1 VTIVLAGGSGFL
13 GRALHARLTRD
24 GHRVITLTR
33 RPRPDARDQVAWD
46 PDGSV
51 GSWSSVLEG
60 AAAVVNLAGEGIA
73 DRRWNDARKRA
84 LRESRILPTR
94 SLVTAFRIGK
104 HPASMLLQGSAV
116 GYYGPHDDEVVTED
130 TPAGTD
136 FLGELCVA
144 WEREAEP
151 AATQAR
157 VVWLRTGLV
166 LHPDGGALGGMLPP
180 FRLGVGGRLGSGRQ
194 YMPWIHL
201 DDWVS
206 LVVWA
211 MTTADARGALNGTAP
226 NPVTNAEF
234 TRALASA
241 IHRPAIF
248 PVPGFALRI
257 LLGEFA
263 DSLLTGQRAIPARA
277 EQLGFQFRF
286 NDLASA
292 LSDLFRRARQP

>member
-1 VTIVLAGGSGFL
+1 MRVILAGGSGFL

-24 GHRVITLTR
+24 GHHVITLTR
-33 RPRPDARDQVAWD
+33 RPQPDARDQVAWD

-51 GSWSSVLEG
+51 GSWCSALEG

-73 DRRWNDARKRA
+73 DRRWNDARRRA

-104 HPASMLLQGSAV
+104 QPPPLLLQGSGV
-116 GYYGPHDDEVVTED
+116 GYYGPRGDEIVTED

-157 VVWLRTGLV
+157 VVRLRTGLV

-194 YMPWIHL
+194 YVPWIHL

-211 MTTADARGALNGTAP
+211 ITTAEARGALNATAP

-234 TRALASA
+234 TRALAAA
-241 IHRPAIF
+241 IRRPAIF
-248 PVPGFALRI
+248 AVPGFALRI
-257 LLGEFA
+257 LLGGFA
-263 DSLLTGQRAIPARA
+263 ESLLSGQRAIPARA
-277 EQLGFQFRF
+277 EQLGFAFRF
-286 NDLASA
+286 RDLDGAMR
-292 LSDLFRRARQP
+292 DLLP